1 MCLEPPVLLAFLQ
14 FIALFG
20 APVLRRIFGSGYHS
34 GITLVGGSLW
44 PQGTAQTTHECR
56 ERIYLTERVKVP
68 KGLKPPKIQKAQNR
82 LQKNPEGPKI

>member
-1 MCLEPPVLLAFLQ
+1 
-14 FIALFG
+14 
-20 APVLRRIFGSGYHS
+20 
-34 GITLVGGSLW
+34 VGGSLW

-82 LQKNPEGPKI
+82 LQKSGRAKNLAKKLAKKGPKKGPKVRKSHDTNGPVNLKAQKTL